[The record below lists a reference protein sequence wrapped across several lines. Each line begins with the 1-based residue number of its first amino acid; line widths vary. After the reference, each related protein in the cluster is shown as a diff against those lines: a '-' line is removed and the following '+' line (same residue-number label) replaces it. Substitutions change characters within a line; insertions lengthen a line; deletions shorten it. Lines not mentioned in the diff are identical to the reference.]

1 MNTHMHYMFTTA
13 ARLIPVILFT
23 MCLASCAELAHD
35 DHESANVTYPAAYI
49 VNGYSNTISVLRLSD
64 NTIAET
70 IPLHGAAYPHHI
82 AFDSIH
88 KRLAVAITGMD
99 LSGGHEHGSGSVDGL
114 KVMILDAVT
123 GQVQKEIACA
133 GMPHNALFMRS
144 GSELWFGEADTM
156 YSIVRVISTT
166 DWTEKAR
173 ITVGAGL
180 SEVSAS
186 VGGTCVYAANTAG
199 GTVNVIDPNLYAV
212 TDTIAVG
219 TTPVGAWPGSNGRMY
234 VDNETSKTVTEIDV
248 ATSRVLSTIDC
259 GFMPAYVLVTPSG
272 ELWIADATNG
282 CVVWYTLV
290 ASTWT
295 KGGEFVTGA
304 QAHAL
309 ALNAAGTKVYCTN
322 QGAHTVSVIDVSSH
336 SVVRTVPVG
345 RNPNGLIVL
354 E

>member
-1 MNTHMHYMFTTA
+1 MPRMFTIT
-13 ARLIPVILFT
+13 ARLIPVVLFT
-23 MCLASCAELAHD
+23 LCFASCAELSHD

-70 IPLHGAAYPHHI
+70 IALHGAAYPHHI

-123 GQVQKEIACA
+123 GQVQKEIACS

-144 GSELWFGEADTM
+144 GSELWFGEVDSVR
-156 YSIVRVISTT
+156 SIVRVVSTT
-166 DWTEKAR
+166 DWSEKAR
-173 ITVGAGL
+173 IIVGAGL
-180 SEVSAS
+180 SEVSVSAD
-186 VGGTCVYAANTAG
+186 GTRVFAANTAG
-199 GTVNVIDPNLYAV
+199 GTVNVIDPDSYAV
-212 TDTIAVG
+212 TDTITVG

-234 VDNETSKTVTEIDV
+234 VDNETSRTVTEIDV

-259 GFMPAYVLVTPSG
+259 GFMPAYALVTPSG
-272 ELWIADATNG
+272 ELWISDATNG
-282 CVVWYTLV
+282 CVVWYILV
-290 ASTWT
+290 GSTWT
-295 KGGEFVTGA
+295 KGGEFATGE

-322 QGAHTVSVIDVSSH
+322 QGAHTVSVIDVATH
-336 SVVRTVPVG
+336 TVVRTVLVG
-345 RNPNGLIVL
+345 RNPNGIVL
-354 E
+354 RE